1 MIIKNTELVSMSEA
15 LEYMKEDKENNAEVI
30 GFVKKFTEL
39 KPKEAK
45 EIRKKIQ
52 NLNLMKA
59 KPEYIVKIIDL
70 MPETNE
76 DLNKIFVDVS
86 LDEDE
91 SKKILEIIKEF
102 K

>member
-1 MIIKNTELVSMSEA
+1 MIKNTEVVSMAEA
-15 LEYMKEDKENNAEVI
+15 LEYMKEDKENNSEVI
-30 GFVKKFTEL
+30 VFIKKFTPL

-45 EIRKKIQ
+45 EIKKKIQ

-70 MPETNE
+70 MPENVE
-76 DLNKIFVDVS
+76 ELNKIFVDVS

>member
-1 MIIKNTELVSMSEA
+1 MIKNTELVSMAES
-15 LEYMKEDKENNAEVI
+15 LEYVKEDKENHLEII
-30 GFVKKFTEL
+30 GFIKKFTEL

-45 EIRKKIQ
+45 EIREKIQ

-59 KPEYIVKIIDL
+59 KPEYIAKIIDL
-70 MPETNE
+70 MPENAE
-76 DLNKIFVDVS
+76 ELNKIFVDVS

-91 SKKILEIIKEF
+91 SKKILSIIKEY